1 MKFVISVV
9 NKDDALSLIDVL
21 VKNGYRVTTSKTAG
35 GFLRKE
41 NVTLFTCVEDT
52 QVEDVIRLIQANCHT
67 RTQRMGSLPPVME
80 SGELYVLDTDEE
92 VEVGGAVIFVL
103 DVAQFLKA

>member
-21 VKNGYRVTTSKTAG
+21 IKNGYRVTTSKTAG

-41 NVTLFTCVEDT
+41 NVTLFTCVEDA
-52 QVEDVIRLIQANCHT
+52 QVEDVIHLIQANCHT

-80 SGELYVLDTDEE
+80 SGELYVLDADEE

-103 DVAQFLKA
+103 DVVQFVKT

>member
-1 MKFVISVV
+1 MKFIVSVV
-9 NKDDALSLIDVL
+9 NKDDTLPLVDVL
-21 VKNGYRVTTSKTAG
+21 VTNGYRVTTFKTAG

-41 NVTLFTCVEDT
+41 NVTLFTGVEDE
-52 QVEDVIRLIQANCHT
+52 QVEEVIRLIQDNCHT
-67 RTQRMGSLPPVME
+67 RIERVGSLPPVME
-80 SGELYVLDTDEE
+80 SGEFYALATEE

>member
-52 QVEDVIRLIQANCHT
+52 QVEDIICLIRANCHT

-80 SGELYVLDTDEE
+80 SGELYVLDADEE
-92 VEVGGAVIFVL
+92 VKVGGAVIFVL
-103 DVAQFLKA
+103 DVVQFVKT

>member
-1 MKFVISVV
+1 MKFVIGVV
-9 NKDDALSLIDVL
+9 NKDDALPLIDVL
-21 VKNGYRVTTSKTAG
+21 VKSGYRVTMSKTTG

-41 NVTLFTCVEDT
+41 NATLFTCVEDE
-52 QVEDVIRLIQANCHT
+52 QVEEVICLIQENCHT

-92 VEVGGAVIFVL
+92 VKVGGAVIFVL

>member
-1 MKFVISVV
+1 MKFIISIV
-9 NKDDALSLIDVL
+9 NKDDARSLVDVL
-21 VKNGYRVTTSKTAG
+21 VINGYRVTTLKSTG

-41 NVTLFTCVEDT
+41 NVTLFTGVEDDK
-52 QVEDVIRLIQANCHT
+52 QVEDVVRLIQDNCHT
-67 RTQRMGSLPPVME
+67 RIGRMGSLPPVME
-80 SGELYVLDTDEE
+80 SGELYVLATEE